1 MVLQLGIYVLY
12 FHFNLILLFSVRG
25 GGGGWWWLFEYER
38 VPSNVSDEFDHISF
52 YFLIFFISNKLY

>member
-12 FHFNLILLFSVRG
+12 FHFNLILLFLCGEG
-25 GGGGWWWLFEYER
+25 GGGWLFEYER
-38 VPSNVSDEFDHISF
+38 VPSNVSDEFDHIRF